1 MRQMIAMIK
10 ANLKMTTRNRNALF
24 WNLAFPALFILLFG
38 ALLNDNGDSSI
49 DVGIVGDG
57 SQYQQTVESIMRG
70 SKSFDVTDGDEE
82 HELDKLKDGDRD
94 VVIVFGDPGANGI
107 PAVTLYYDNS
117 NASTA
122 TIQVAAV
129 SQILY
134 GAANESNPVQI
145 QETSITGDDI
155 SYIDFLVPGIV
166 AMSLMN
172 SGIIGLSTAFVA
184 YREQGILRRIRLTPF
199 PLQNFILARIISQ
212 VIVAFLQSAILI
224 GLGAAVYGVSVE
236 GNVFQLGLA
245 IFVSALCF
253 LGVGFAMSS
262 FARNTE
268 EAASYSNLITF
279 PMLFLSGIFFDV
291 DDAPSWLK
299 PITRIMP
306 LRYAADAIRD
316 TMTNGKGLSAIW
328 VDLVVLLAI
337 FVVAL
342 VIAVRFFRW
351 DSRAV

>member
-38 ALLNDNGDSSI
+38 ALLNDDGNSTI
-49 DVGIVGDG
+49 DVGIVGAG
-57 SQYQQTVESIMRG
+57 SQYQQTLESTMG
-70 SKSFDVTDGDEE
+70 GNKSFDVSTGDEQ

-94 VVIVFGDPGANGI
+94 VIVVLGVVGADGL

-117 NASTA
+117 NATTA
-122 TIQVAAV
+122 TIDVAAV
-129 SQILY
+129 RQVLY
-134 GAANESNPVQI
+134 GVAQESSPIQI
-145 QETSITGDDI
+145 QVTSINGDDV

-172 SGIIGLSTAFVA
+172 SGIIGLSTAFVT

-212 VIVAFLQSAILI
+212 VIIAFLQSAILI
-224 GLGAAVYGVSVE
+224 GLGAAVYGVNMN
-236 GNVFQLGLA
+236 GNVFQLGLT
-245 IFVSALCF
+245 IFVSALTF
-253 LGVGFAMSS
+253 LGIGFAMSS
-262 FARNTE
+262 FARNAE

-291 DDAPSWLK
+291 QDAPGWLK

-306 LRYAADAIRD
+306 LRYAADALRD
-316 TMTNGKGLSAIW
+316 TMTDGKGFSAIW
-328 VDLVVLLAI
+328 VDLAVLLGI
-337 FVVAL
+337 FAVSL

-351 DSRAV
+351 DSKAV

>member
-1 MRQMIAMIK
+1 MIAMIK

-38 ALLNDNGDSSI
+38 ALLNDDGNSTI
-49 DVGIVGDG
+49 DVGIVGSG
-57 SQYQQTVESIMRG
+57 SQYQQTLESVMGG
-70 SKSFDVTDGDEE
+70 SKSFDVHTSDEQ

-94 VVIVFGDPGANGI
+94 VVVVLGDTGADGL
-107 PAVTLYYDNS
+107 PTVTLYYDSS
-117 NASTA
+117 NATTA
-122 TIQVAAV
+122 TIDAAAV
-129 SQILY
+129 RQVLY
-134 GAANESNPVQI
+134 GIAEESSPIQI
-145 QETSITGDDI
+145 QETSINGDDI

-172 SGIIGLSTAFVA
+172 SGIIGLSTAFVT

-199 PLQNFILARIISQ
+199 PIQNFILARIISQ
-212 VIVAFLQSAILI
+212 VIVAFMQSAILI

-236 GNVFQLGLA
+236 GNVFQLGLVVL
-245 IFVSALCF
+245 VSALTF
-253 LGVGFAMSS
+253 LGIGFAMSS

-291 DDAPSWLK
+291 QDAPSWLK

-306 LRYAADAIRD
+306 LRYAADALRD
-316 TMTNGKGLSAIW
+316 TMTKGKGFSAIW
-328 VDLVVLLAI
+328 IDLVVLLAI

-342 VIAVRFFRW
+342 AIAVRFFRW
-351 DSRAV
+351 DSKAV

>member
-38 ALLNDNGDSSI
+38 ALLNDDGNSTI
-49 DVGIVGDG
+49 DVGIVGGG
-57 SQYQQTVESIMRG
+57 SQYQSTLESVMGG
-70 SKSFDVTDGDEE
+70 SKSFDVSNGDQE

-94 VVIVFGDPGANGI
+94 VVIVLGDAGLDGLPS
-107 PAVTLYYDNS
+107 VTLYYDSS
-117 NASTA
+117 NATTA
-122 TIQVAAV
+122 TIDVAAV
-129 SQILY
+129 RQVLY
-134 GAANESNPVQI
+134 GIADESSPIQI
-145 QETSITGDDI
+145 QETSITGDDV

-172 SGIIGLSTAFVA
+172 SGIIGLSTAFVT

-224 GLGAAVYGVSVE
+224 GLGAAIFGVSIE
-236 GNVFQLGLA
+236 GNVFQLGLVVL
-245 IFVSALCF
+245 ISALTF
-253 LGVGFAMSS
+253 LGIGFAMSS

-291 DDAPSWLK
+291 SDAPGWLK

-306 LRYAADAIRD
+306 LRYAADAMRD
-316 TMTNGKGLSAIW
+316 TMTDGKGFSAIW
-328 VDLVVLLAI
+328 IDLVVLLGI

-342 VIAVRFFRW
+342 AVAVRFFRW